1 MSIWKKLKNLW
12 ELSHF
17 EITKF
22 DNHLVITRRNED
34 LVIARPIEWEK
45 QDMSHP
51 HNLDKDFYFPKEKRP
66 MATIIKLK
74 PKDEVEQILKE
85 NADQS

>member
-1 MSIWKKLKNLW
+1 MSIWKRIKNLW

-22 DNHLVITRRNED
+22 DNNLVITRKDDE
-34 LVIARPIEWEK
+34 LVFARPIEWEK

-51 HNLDKDFYFPKEKRP
+51 DNWDKDFYFPKKNRP

-74 PKDEVEQILKE
+74 PKDEVEQILKDE
-85 NADQS
+85 D